1 MANNELDF
9 ATLAALARAL
19 GGSADPAV
27 IESAVSDW
35 LDQHPEATTTVEDG
49 SISEAKL
56 DNNLKGVVADV
67 GDLKTEIANLD
78 NAVEQLEVGSL
89 SALSASVGEVPVA
102 DGEGAWAWGEC
113 APNKVDKAAILN
125 AGITNTMYST
135 IIDETITT
143 ATDATH
149 TYPYAEH
156 SGGSISEKYK
166 YRITYDG
173 TEYNLNG
180 YAFFKLLGNN
190 AGKGVTYV
198 GNPSL
203 YMENVTGI
211 CNTIDEVPF
220 CFVEMDT
227 EFSGIQIYTETA
239 GTHTI
244 KFERITYAKN
254 TIPEVLMYGI
264 NTPPIIRKQSINSGY
279 DGFSIGNNALESS
292 RGTFAIGNSN
302 TISGQNSFAIGIDN
316 IVSGSISFA
325 IGNQCE
331 VTGANAVAEGY
342 ATFAG
347 GPYTHAEG
355 HSTKATATEGGSHA
369 EGISTTA
376 SGIYGSHAEGYN
388 TTADGMASHAEGSTT
403 HSSGTLSHAEGNQ
416 TTASGANSHAEGYK
430 TTASGRSSHAEGEE
444 TISNHRFQHVF
455 GQANVA
461 DPSSA
466 SVTERG
472 NFVEIV
478 GNGTANNAR
487 SNARTLDWSGNEALA
502 GSITLGMGTADEVTL
517 SAAQLKQLLALL
529 N

>member
-1 MANNELDF
+1 MSDIGTTVGLIK
-9 ATLAALARAL
+9 ALAPKPTAE
-19 GGSADPAV
+19 DITTAV
-27 IESAVSDW
+27 DAW
-35 LDQHPEATTTVEDG
+35 LDDHPEATTTVEDG
-49 SISEAKL
+49 TISYAKL
-56 DNNLKGVVADV
+56 NSSLKGTVDDV
-67 GDLKTEIANLD
+67 GDLKTEVSNLD
-78 NAVEQLEVGSL
+78 NAVEQLEAGSL

-125 AGITNTMYST
+125 AGITNTTYST
-135 IIDETITT
+135 IIDETIIT

-156 SGGSISEKYK
+156 SGGSGSISEKYR
-166 YRITYDG
+166 YHITYDG

-180 YAFFKLLGNN
+180 YAFFKRLENN
-190 AGKGVTYV
+190 TGFKITYV

-203 YMENVTGI
+203 YMENVSGI
-211 CNTIDEVPF
+211 CNTIDDVPF
-220 CFVEMDT
+220 CFVEMNL

-244 KFERITYAKN
+244 KFEKIEYAKN

-264 NTPPIIRKQSINSGY
+264 NTSPIIRKQSNNSSNY
-279 DGFSIGNNALESS
+279 GFSIGNNALESS
-292 RGTFAIGNSN
+292 RSTFAIGNGN
-302 TISGQNSFAIGIDN
+302 TISGENSFAIGSDN
-316 IVSGSISFA
+316 VVSGSASFA

-331 VTGANAVAEGY
+331 VTGSNAFAEG
-342 ATFAG
+342 FIVVAG

-355 HSTKATATEGGSHA
+355 VSTKATADEGGSHA
-369 EGISTTA
+369 EGMSTTA

-403 HSSGTLSHAEGNQ
+403 RSSGTLSHAEGNQ
-416 TTASGANSHAEGYK
+416 TTASGANSHAEGYR

-444 TISNHRFQHVF
+444 TIANHRFQHVF

-502 GSITLGMGTADEVTL
+502 GGITLGMGTADEVTL